1 MLYLSMSDPYAG
13 HTLGRYC
20 AFLHALNADNDIVCT
35 SYMFQYNSDAHAH
48 FSFVASTD
56 LLFRSNDQP

>member
-1 MLYLSMSDPYAG
+1 MLAIHWGDIV
-13 HTLGRYC
+13 
-20 AFLHALNADNDIVCT
+20 HALNADNDIVCT